1 MPKQSMQPTDT
12 GAHQDQFRTPGIDA
26 TSWGHASDTLGQ
38 DACTSCCPHMGW
50 AATSSQPS
58 AAQPTGWC
66 GRGGRPSLQWGR
78 AALPGVTSLSP
89 SRRARRPSGPRPR
102 TRSSLASR
110 STSDQWSASASP
122 LRKPL
127 LTSRCCRR
135 RCDGGI
141 LESRVGVSQDAGRSE
156 HCASG
161 WPLAAA
167 LPGGKSRGKSMVY
180 ITGMNR
186 IRHFFAETLPPA
198 ACTSCFPI

>member
-12 GAHQDQFRTPGIDA
+12 GAHQDQFEHQGWTSGQPRHWPGCVHIVLP
-26 TSWGHASDTLGQ
+26 THGL
-38 DACTSCCPHMGW
+38 

-58 AAQPTGWC
+58 AAQPTAWC

-89 SRRARRPSGPRPR
+89 SRRARRPPGPRPR

-127 LTSRCCRR
+127 LRVGAAVDGVTAASSSPRSGFPKTPAEASTARADGLWPRLPGRSPCGRSMPSERRLDPR
-135 RCDGGI
+135 RCGREGN
-141 LESRVGVSQDAGRSE
+141 VCNVVSWE
-156 HCASG
+156 
-161 WPLAAA
+161 
-167 LPGGKSRGKSMVY
+167 
-180 ITGMNR
+180 
-186 IRHFFAETLPPA
+186 
-198 ACTSCFPI
+198 